1 MQDDCI
7 TVKLGLPG
15 VRVIWEEEEEQY
27 ITVEV
32 QYRAVSASCPRC
44 GQRTPKVHS
53 VSRQNKRDQRLW
65 NKVVYLVLHKR
76 RFRCLGCKKVFS
88 EPDSVFG
95 ARRRSSQ
102 RFRQYLG
109 QEAIH
114 QTIRHTA
121 RKEMVGEGL
130 VRRSL
135 TEEAGRLLGAT
146 PTPESS
152 RVLGIDEFSIKK
164 GQVYDTAIMDI
175 EHKQVLGVV
184 SGRGQQEVA
193 GFLTCMAKA

>member
-1 MQDDCI
+1 MI
-7 TVKLGLPG
+7 
-15 VRVIWEEEEEQY
+15 REEEEKHF

-32 QYRAVSASCPRC
+32 QYRAISASCPRC

-53 VSRQNKRDQRLW
+53 VSKQNKRDRGLW

-88 EPDSVFG
+88 EPDPVFG

-121 RKEMVGEGL
+121 RKEMVGEGSGTAL
-130 VRRSL
+130 SHRGGREVARSNTSVRAQPG
-135 TEEAGRLLGAT
+135 AGYR
-146 PTPESS
+146 
-152 RVLGIDEFSIKK
+152 RVLHQEGPSI
-164 GQVYDTAIMDI
+164 
-175 EHKQVLGVV
+175 
-184 SGRGQQEVA
+184 
-193 GFLTCMAKA
+193 